1 MGSCSKHLSRVLF
14 GGIQAL
20 GGSFFWAC
28 ECDAITCFRCCTG
41 SLKPKLC
48 RFVAR
53 TTCFPPDSWEGM
65 RTLKPDGHE
74 SAKSPRLLL
83 RAVFICDR
91 ELRESL
97 SDG

>member
-1 MGSCSKHLSRVLF
+1 MFLLLHRFTEVRGRSRSF
-14 GGIQAL
+14 AAL
-20 GGSFFWAC
+20 LL
-28 ECDAITCFRCCTG
+28 E
-41 SLKPKLC
+41 PP
-48 RFVAR
+48 V
-53 TTCFPPDSWEGM
+53 FPPDSWKGM